1 MKKDSTLFAF
11 LLITVFFSGC
21 ATLTRDERFSEIDA
35 NVQRGEYG
43 AAIRLIEADER
54 GRLYGDRDRVL
65 YHLDSGMLHHFAGDF
80 AESTRHLTE
89 AEDLIE
95 DLFTRS
101 ISDAASAL
109 LLNDTMIEYSGE
121 EYEDVYLNIF
131 KALNFIELGA
141 IESAFVEV
149 RRAQIK
155 LNVLEDK
162 YARLAREL
170 NTSEHSRARH
180 QPGTA
185 RFHTSALARYISLLL
200 YRNEGNWDSVRIDR
214 DAIDDAF
221 LLQPSVYDFPRPK
234 LERITDRTDKAR
246 LNVFGFAGRSPTKQA
261 DTLYIIT
268 DTDYVTIAVVREGD
282 RGRFDFVGI
291 DRLYF
296 PGVAGGYRFKFELP
310 RIAAHD
316 SRIDSIRVA
325 ANGRTV
331 GELEP
336 IESLANVARETFAVK
351 QPIVYTRTITR
362 TIVKG
367 VLAAEGK
374 RRFEAAGASAGGF
387 GALAG
392 IVASIATDVAVD
404 ASEKADLRISRY
416 FPARAYVGEFHLDP
430 GLYDITVEFFD
441 ARGRVVFVDRRYG
454 IEIAER
460 RLNVLS
466 SYSFE

>member
-1 MKKDSTLFAF
+1 MSIILSSCVTM
-11 LLITVFFSGC
+11 
-21 ATLTRDERFSEIDA
+21 TRDERFSDIDTH
-35 NVQRGEYG
+35 VQRGEYG
-43 AAIRLIEADER
+43 AAIRLVENDER
-54 GRLYGDRDRVL
+54 GRLYGDRERVL
-65 YHLDSGMLHHFAGDF
+65 YHLDRGMLHHFNGDF

-89 AEDLIE
+89 AEHLIE

-101 ISDAASAL
+101 IADAASAL
-109 LLNDTMIEYSGE
+109 LLNDTMVEYSGE

-141 IESAFVEV
+141 IEPAFVEV

-155 LNVLEDK
+155 LDLLEDK
-162 YARLAREL
+162 YARLAHEL
-170 NTSEHSRARH
+170 NKSEHTRTTH
-180 QPGTA
+180 QPGSV
-185 RFHTSALARYISLLL
+185 RFHNSALARYISLLL
-200 YRNEGNWDSVRIDR
+200 YRNERNWDSVRIDR

-221 LLQPSVYDFPRPK
+221 TLQPSVYDFPRPK
-234 LERITDRTDKAR
+234 LDGLTEPTDKAR

-261 DTLYIIT
+261 DALYIIT
-268 DTDYVTIAVVREGD
+268 DPDYVTIAVLREGD

-310 RIAAHD
+310 RIALRD
-316 SRIDSIRVA
+316 SRINAIRVA
-325 ANGRTV
+325 ANGRVV

-336 IESLANVARETFAVK
+336 IESLANVARETFEVR

-374 RRFEAAGASAGGF
+374 RRLETAGASAGGF
-387 GALAG
+387 GALMG
-392 IVASIATDVAVD
+392 IVASVATDVAVD
-404 ASEKADLRISRY
+404 ASEKADLRISRF
-416 FPARAYVGEFHLDP
+416 FPAHAYVAEFHLEP
-430 GLYDITVEFFD
+430 GVYDITVEYYD
-441 ARGRVVFVDRRYG
+441 TRGRVVFVDRRSG
-454 IEIAER
+454 IEIAAGN
-460 RLNVLS
+460 LNVLS